1 MQEIMLGHGATAL
14 SGRFAPAS
22 RRAPRALIFAIHGGS
37 YTSHY
42 FGFESLAGGTLFD
55 LAPRLG
61 YAVLAIDRPGYGTA
75 ADRPLPDFDSQARL
89 LAAAI
94 REAAARFGGG
104 SAGTFL
110 VGHSIGAMLAM
121 LIAAHEDA
129 GPLLGLDL
137 SGAGVVY
144 RAESLAGLRGYVGL
158 ADPPRPP
165 NREAR
170 RARMFGPPWTRSEA
184 AVDED
189 FATAPL
195 SQPHEIREALGW
207 GERMP
212 SVAGRIALPVNF
224 VVGELDALW
233 DSSPEAMARIRAV
246 FTAAPRAEVR
256 MQPDAGHCN
265 HLHHAGRACNLRTLA
280 FFDECL
286 IARERAAA
294 ARA

>member
-1 MQEIMLGHGATAL
+1 MEDIVLGRGAETL

-22 RRAPRALIFAIHGGS
+22 GGTPRALIFAIHGGS

-61 YAVLAIDRPGYGTA
+61 YAVLAIDRPGYGAA
-75 ADRPLPDFDSQARL
+75 ADRPLDFDSQAKV

-94 REAAARFGGG
+94 REAAVRYGGG
-104 SAGTFL
+104 RAGTFL

-121 LIAAHEDA
+121 LIAADEDA
-129 GPLLGLDL
+129 GALLGLDL
-137 SGAGVVY
+137 SGAGIVY
-144 RAESLAGLRGYVGL
+144 RAESLAGLRAYVAL
-158 ADPPRPP
+158 ADPPRAP
-165 NREAR
+165 NREGR
-170 RARMFGPPWTRSEA
+170 RARMFGPPWTRSDA

-212 SVAGRIALPVNF
+212 AVASRIALPVNF
-224 VVGELDALW
+224 VVGEFDALW
-233 DSSPEAMARIRAV
+233 DASPEAIARIRHA

-256 MQPDAGHCN
+256 MQPDAGHCS
-265 HLHHAGRACNLRTLA
+265 HLHHVGRACNLRALA

-286 IARERAAA
+286 IARDRGPAAPA
-294 ARA
+294 